1 MTPEV
6 VSPYIKSS
14 YSGQN
19 NNCVE
24 VAATASGGRAVR
36 DSKEPG
42 RPSLYVTREG
52 WQAFLG
58 GVERGVFGAQ

>member
-6 VSPYIKSS
+6 IGTFVKSS

-24 VAATASGGRAVR
+24 IADTVNNGRAVR
-36 DSKEPG
+36 DSKDQRGPHLTFTYG
-42 RPSLYVTREG
+42 A
-52 WQAFLG
+52 WQAFLL
-58 GVERGVFGAQ
+58 GVKRQEFDC